1 MASPAQ
7 PEELKSTAVSLRPL
21 VLFATATF
29 FYWAALDLY
38 SPILSVY
45 ARSLG
50 ASLSM
55 VGLVVASYAIPQ
67 FLLRIPLGMIFDR
80 LSRRKSLI
88 TAGLVATSLGALGL
102 GIAPNPWAL
111 FGARTLT
118 GVGAAAWVAFTVY
131 FAGYYPAAAAPRAIA
146 IINFVQG
153 VALVAA
159 TYSGGLVAQHFGYGA
174 TFFGAAITGI
184 AALAAHFAA
193 KEATKARVQRRVSTK
208 DLQRLAGY
216 RPLLL
221 VSLMGLFSQF
231 ANWAGLFGFTPIY
244 AARIGATSSDL
255 GLITM
260 LCLAASALASL
271 ATTRAVKLA
280 GPAATVVFG
289 ALVLG
294 GSMALVPAMRTI
306 PGLAW
311 LMVVN
316 GIGRGLLQTVLM
328 SLSVQSIPES
338 LRATAMGIYQAVY
351 ALGMLAGPLVTGR
364 LADIM
369 GLGPAFYVAASG
381 CGLIVVLS
389 LLSGRTPSSSSLSR
403 LDR

>member
-1 MASPAQ
+1 MALPAQ
-7 PEELKSTAVSLRPL
+7 PEETKSMPAAPLRP
-21 VLFATATF
+21 VLFFSAATF
-29 FYWAALDLY
+29 LYWAALYLY

-45 ARSLG
+45 AKSLG

-55 VGLVVASYAIPQ
+55 VGVIVASYAIPQ
-67 FLLRIPLGMIFDR
+67 FLFRIPLGIVFDR

-102 GIAPNPWAL
+102 GLAPNSWAL

-131 FAGYYPAAAAPRAIA
+131 FAGYYPASAAPKAIA

-153 VALVAA
+153 LALVAA

-174 TFFGAAITGI
+174 TFFGAAIIGI

-193 KEATKARVQRRVSTK
+193 KEAAKTRVQRRVSTS
-208 DLQRLAGY
+208 DLRSLVSY
-216 RPLLL
+216 RPLLV

-244 AARIGATSSDL
+244 AARIGANSSDL
-255 GLITM
+255 GIITM

-280 GPAATVVFG
+280 GSTATVVFG
-289 ALVLG
+289 AVLLG
-294 GSMALVPAMRTI
+294 GTMALVPAMRTV

-311 LMVVN
+311 LMVAN
-316 GIGRGLLQTVLM
+316 GVGRGLLQTVLM

-364 LADIM
+364 LADII
-369 GLGPAFYVAASG
+369 GLGPAFYVAAGG
-381 CGLIVVLS
+381 CGIILVLAFLPERKS
-389 LLSGRTPSSSSLSR
+389 PSSSPV
-403 LDR
+403 

>member
-7 PEELKSTAVSLRPL
+7 PEDATAPPDVPLRQI
-21 VLFATATF
+21 VLFSIATF
-29 FYWAALDLY
+29 FYWAALYLY

-45 ARSLG
+45 AKSLG

-55 VGLVVASYAIPQ
+55 VGVIVASYAIPQ
-67 FLLRIPLGMIFDR
+67 FLFRIPLGIVFDR

-102 GIAPNPWAL
+102 GLAPNPWAL

-131 FAGYYPAAAAPRAIA
+131 FAGYYPASAAPRAIA
-146 IINFVQG
+146 VINFVQG
-153 VALVAA
+153 LALVAA
-159 TYSGGLVAQHFGYGA
+159 TYSGGAAAQHFGYSA
-174 TFFGAAITGI
+174 TFFGAAIIGI

-193 KEATKARVQRRVSTK
+193 KEPVKTSVQRRVSTN
-208 DLQRLAGY
+208 DLRRLVSY
-216 RPLLL
+216 RPLLV
-221 VSLMGLFSQF
+221 VSVMGLFSQF

-260 LCLAASALASL
+260 VCLAASALASL

-280 GPAATVVFG
+280 GSKATVAFG
-289 ALVLG
+289 AVLLG
-294 GSMALVPAMRTI
+294 GSMALVPAMRTM
-306 PGLAW
+306 PGLVW
-311 LMVVN
+311 LMVAN
-316 GIGRGLLQTVLM
+316 GVGRGLLQTVLM
-328 SLSVQSIPES
+328 SISVQSIPQS

-369 GLGPAFYVAASG
+369 GLGPAFYVAAGG
-381 CGLIVVLS
+381 CGVVLV
-389 LLSGRTPSSSSLSR
+389 LAFLPARKLPSSSPV
-403 LDR
+403 